1 MDQRRPGSLGG
12 RHAVVFDARP
22 QKRVQR
28 FQRRLDHPVCGAQ
41 LKRKLSH
48 QSRLGGEPSVPGLL
62 QPHQKDAALAQAG
75 RSDWEYALPEPGS
88 SNAFTLECSI
98 SGDVFFVGGSTSKDL
113 SSSDAVLFAVS
124 VESGDFEVLDDLV
137 MREEGEQKMGVTSL
151 RRDRDRDV
159 LYAGVFQDIFIVEWS
174 GSNFIVLR
182 VIDNIHSCKVFSP
195 QGS

>member
-1 MDQRRPGSLGG
+1 M
-12 RHAVVFDARP
+12 
-22 QKRVQR
+22 
-28 FQRRLDHPVCGAQ
+28 
-41 LKRKLSH
+41 
-48 QSRLGGEPSVPGLL
+48 
-62 QPHQKDAALAQAG
+62 
-75 RSDWEYALPEPGS
+75 
-88 SNAFTLECSI
+88 
-98 SGDVFFVGGSTSKDL
+98 FFVGGSTSKDL